1 MVGAHQEVVDLE
13 ERQEVEPEEEE
24 LQGEHQEAEE
34 GLEEEIEVRQE
45 EVVEEEVALVPEA
58 RQEVASEVL
67 QGDPIKR
74 EECCNLTHPSRHCP
88 SL

>member
-67 QGDPIKR
+67 QGDPIKKR
-74 EECCNLTHPSRHCP
+74 GML
-88 SL
+88 